1 MQTLVQSA
9 NFLFNPP
16 NPQLNSCQIPVCV
29 CVFNANDGDKDKFLR
44 CALSNFHA
52 FPVTRFI
59 EAKVNKT
66 KIENTVQMHRT
77 VEAAAMHGWIRK
89 ICSHNNNKEFKGQ
102 IFP

>member
-1 MQTLVQSA
+1 M
-9 NFLFNPP
+9 
-16 NPQLNSCQIPVCV
+16 
-29 CVFNANDGDKDKFLR
+29 FNANDGDKDKFLK

-77 VEAAAMHGWIRK
+77 LEAAPMQCNAYGKSAVIIIIKNSKDRY
-89 ICSHNNNKEFKGQ
+89 SHDLARDFDK
-102 IFP
+102 